1 MAWWALGLRL
11 SARLGAYWV
20 LYGFSISWSG
30 FEEVVLFVFLGGE
43 GMVGFEFLG
52 LGMYELPEFCAYGGS

>member
-1 MAWWALGLRL
+1 M
-11 SARLGAYWV
+11 
-20 LYGFSISWSG
+20 GFQFSWSG
-30 FEEVVLFVFLGGE
+30 FEEVVLFVFFGGE